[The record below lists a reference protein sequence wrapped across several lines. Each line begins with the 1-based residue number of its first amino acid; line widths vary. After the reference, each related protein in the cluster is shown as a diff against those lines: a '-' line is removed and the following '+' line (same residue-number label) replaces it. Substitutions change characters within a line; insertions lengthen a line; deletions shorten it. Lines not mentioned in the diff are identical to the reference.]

1 VVAGWRV
8 LVAGGSGTVTNA
20 AAGGTI
26 SVIKL
31 MGWRQCGQLW
41 TARVLSP
48 FATAL
53 TGFALFATSFG
64 GVWTTFAL
72 FATSFGGSPFSGRP
86 LARRRQPRALQRGL
100 Q

>member
-1 VVAGWRV
+1 VVAGGWV
-8 LVAGGSGTVTNA
+8 PVSGGSGTVTNA

-26 SVIKL
+26 SVIRL
-31 MGWRQCGQLW
+31 IGWRQCGQAW

-53 TGFALFATSFG
+53 TAFAPFATPFG
-64 GVWTTFAL
+64 EVR
-72 FATSFGGSPFSGRP
+72 SPFSGRP
-86 LARRRQPRALQRGL
+86 LARRRHPRALQRGL

>member
-64 GVWTTFAL
+64 G
-72 FATSFGGSPFSGRP
+72 SPFSGRP